1 MTIKKRIGDLY
12 QLVMDFIKKCN
23 DDHVAAF
30 GSMSAFFML
39 LSLFPF
45 LIFFLTLTKAAPFS
59 KEDIINV
66 LTHII
71 SFEKESMIRAI
82 VNEIYRKTGASAFTV
97 SVIAALWSSS
107 RGIYSI
113 VIGLNSVYD
122 IDENRNYVVLRI
134 FSIFYTIVFAIL
146 IVVMLLIWVFGNVLY
161 DYVCGKF
168 PAFAALAGSFIHK
181 RMLFTIVILTLLF
194 MIIYRFVPNR
204 KTVSFLKQ
212 WPGALVA
219 AVGWLAVSAFCSFYI
234 SNFDNFSYIYGSL
247 SSIMILLLWLHFC
260 MSMVFYGAEVNY
272 FLENKKNYHTLIRT
286 FRPNY
291 KAIRRQREKEMY
303 ERSRRERKKISR
315 HGGGEE
321 DNNAGEN
328 TDTDKN
334 ADKTKKDLQKKA
346 ATLKKMKA
354 MRNRKDKEK
363 QE

>member
-1 MTIKKRIGDLY
+1 M
-12 QLVMDFIKKCN
+12 
-23 DDHVAAF
+23 
-30 GSMSAFFML
+30 
-39 LSLFPF
+39 
-45 LIFFLTLTKAAPFS
+45 TKAAPFS

-303 ERSRRERKKISR
+303 ERSRRARKKISR
-315 HGGGEE
+315 HGGGE
-321 DNNAGEN
+321 A
-328 TDTDKN
+328 
-334 ADKTKKDLQKKA
+334 LKA
-346 ATLKKMKA
+346 ALFVRRDGVHGQEHGEHHAQRHKKQAAAVYKA
-354 MRNRKDKEK
+354 YYEPDSRNKHQGFELAPEYKEVFYYK
-363 QE
+363 ALHFASPRM